1 MSYILRKLFNFNYR
15 LNTIA
20 PSLSA
25 SVTSITRELRDFSA
39 AGLIRD
45 FSFRTQ
51 SDVGKYTNQELSRIC
66 WYISILFT
74 LAPYCI

>member
-1 MSYILRKLFNFNYR
+1 MYIQFIIILMLKYFFVFFFNR
-15 LNTIA
+15 LTCIT

-25 SVTSITRELRDFSA
+25 SVTSLTRDLRDFSA

-51 SDVGKYTNQELSRIC
+51 VDIGKYTSHEISRIT
-66 WYISILFT
+66 W
-74 LAPYCI
+74 

>member
-1 MSYILRKLFNFNYR
+1 M
-15 LNTIA
+15 A

-51 SDVGKYTNQELSRIC
+51 SDTGKYTTNELSRIC
-66 WYISILFT
+66 W
-74 LAPYCI
+74 